1 MEHNE
6 GIFEPCPKIHPRG
19 ESNPG
24 LRGATRN
31 LNHRLETL
39 LRFTDIVAQR
49 IPEQMIPWIKSI
61 MNLGTSSVLL
71 NSMPGKVLHC
81 GKGCPFRGPPFPP
94 YSSFWS
100 LISGVINKVPLPNR
114 CGDDFPTVQYTN
126 DTLVFLETFPIQ
138 LFTLKALLNS
148 FVDSSSLRI
157 NYAKS
162 NMCSINISQES
173 F

>member
-1 MEHNE
+1 
-6 GIFEPCPKIHPRG
+6 
-19 ESNPG
+19 
-24 LRGATRN
+24 
-31 LNHRLETL
+31 
-39 LRFTDIVAQR
+39 
-49 IPEQMIPWIKSI
+49 MIPWLKSI

-71 NSMPGKVLHC
+71 NSMPGKVLHY
-81 GKGCPFRGPPFPP
+81 GRGCPFGGPPFPP

-100 LISGVINKVPLPNR
+100 LISGVINKVPLPSW

-173 F
+173 FQHLARIFDCQTRSFPFTYLDLPLGMSKPKNYGFHIFHPPYT